1 MVDLEPS
8 SPHLRI
14 VEDNAL
20 DLLFHPDRWWGGWDL
35 NPRSPVPETG
45 IFYARMGIL
54 DQAVPT
60 EGWSG
65 PPPLSGGET
74 LFTNKPFNR
83 SARDIRLVP
92 TPVTQPMIRC

>member
-14 VEDNAL
+14 VEDDAL

-45 IFYARMGIL
+45 IFYARMDIL
-54 DQAVPT
+54 DQAAPT
-60 EGWSG
+60 QGGLDHRPYEGEKLGLQINHSTALLG
-65 PPPLSGGET
+65 TS
-74 LFTNKPFNR
+74 
-83 SARDIRLVP
+83 D
-92 TPVTQPMIRC
+92 

>member
-14 VEDNAL
+14 VEDDAL

-45 IFYARMGIL
+45 IFYALMGIL

-65 PPPLSGGET
+65 PPPLNEEKLALQINHSTYLLGT
-74 LFTNKPFNR
+74 
-83 SARDIRLVP
+83 SD
-92 TPVTQPMIRC
+92 

>member
-1 MVDLEPS
+1 MVDLEPL

-14 VEDNAL
+14 VEDDAL

-54 DQAVPT
+54 DQAAPT
-60 EGWSG
+60 QGWSSDEMFKENAESSS
-65 PPPLSGGET
+65 PSKVQLAHFVSYQ
-74 LFTNKPFNR
+74 LL
-83 SARDIRLVP
+83 RLV
-92 TPVTQPMIRC
+92 